1 MNSNKNNNIIQLN
14 NNQTANQN
22 NNKIKISQ
30 DRRLFELIQNF
41 NLFVDDNK
49 VAYIEIVIYNQYF
62 TEIGRKLVRIRS
74 EDFKEYINAIYYQNF
89 YRYPQRNV
97 LESFTSHLIYR
108 AKQEGTFVEIFNR
121 LGIDKDGNIY
131 IDLANGTDEGVRI
144 NKNGWVVGKF
154 PVLFARYS
162 HTASLPLPQSGGSL
176 LDLLPFTPLKNRHEE
191 CLLLS
196 WLVASLI
203 PDIDRCFLLLEGSP
217 GSRKSAIA
225 KRVKSLIDPMKE
237 SALILTSKESDIAQ
251 HLGQHCM
258 PYYDNITSISRDVS
272 NMFCACFSGSVFA
285 KKANYT
291 DDGSFIFN
299 LTGNIIFTS
308 IKLEKP
314 RPDFLERT
322 YKINTIPQNR
332 YKSSREL
339 KKQFIEIWPRLFGA
353 LLDTLV
359 KVLNVIDQIPEPNKY
374 RTVDFDRYGA
384 AAAEVLGYGQQTFW
398 EARDHTEVIK
408 TKGMV
413 KAYPIIQSLSAL
425 LKECGGYWK
434 GCMSELLSTLK
445 SIAETP
451 EQLPNAAN
459 ALSNAI
465 NNSLRT
471 EIDSAGISITPLPSD
486 KCSMYEISF
495 DNHLNNNTVSSS
507 PQSNSTVV
515 DAVDEIIAEQTMG
528 NSASDEQQF
537 VSPNKSDHLEADL
550 TPSLVITS
558 VNFEADDKR
567 QGQSYP
573 SDDIGI
579 SKDCH
584 TPESS
589 CMNLSLDDLFDTSRH
604 DPEEDDSDDNPFL
617 RKITPREDHGPGSNR

>member
-14 NNQTANQN
+14 SNQATIQN
-22 NNKIKISQ
+22 SNKTKISQ
-30 DRRLFELIQNF
+30 DRRLVELVQNF
-41 NLFVDDNK
+41 NLFVDYNK
-49 VAYIEIVIYNQYF
+49 VAYIEIIIYDQYF
-62 TEIGRKLVRIRS
+62 TEIGRKLIRIRS

-131 IDLANGTDEGVRI
+131 IDLANGADESVRI
-144 NKNGWVVGKF
+144 NKSGWVVGRF
-154 PVLFARYS
+154 PVLFAKYS
-162 HTASLPLPQSGGSL
+162 HTASLPLPQAGGNL
-176 LDLLPFTPLKNRHEE
+176 LDLLPFTPLKNSHEE

-203 PDIDRCFLLLEGSP
+203 PDIDRCFLLLEGAP

-251 HLGQHCM
+251 HLGQHYM
-258 PYYDNITSISRDVS
+258 PYYDNITSISRDIS
-272 NMFCACFSGSVFA
+272 NMFCACFSGSAFS

-291 DDGSFIFN
+291 DDGSFIFS

-314 RPDFLERT
+314 RPDFLERIF
-322 YKINTIPQNR
+322 KINTVPQNIYR
-332 YKSSREL
+332 SSRGL
-339 KKQFIEIWPRLFGA
+339 KKQFGEIWPRLFGA

-425 LKECGGYWK
+425 LKDCGGYWK

-465 NNSLRT
+465 NNSLRS

-486 KCSMYEISF
+486 KCSMYEIILDS
-495 DNHLNNNTVSSS
+495 HLNNNAVSSS
-507 PQSNSTVV
+507 PQSNSTLV
-515 DAVDEIIAEQTMG
+515 DAVDQIIAEQTMS
-528 NSASDEQQF
+528 NSVPDEQPSVF
-537 VSPNKSDHLEADL
+537 PNKSEHLEVDFP
-550 TPSLVITS
+550 PSQVISS
-558 VNFEADDKR
+558 VHLETD
-567 QGQSYP
+567 GQSQDQSYL
-573 SDDIGI
+573 SDEIGI

-584 TPESS
+584 NPESS
-589 CMNLSLDDLFDTSRH
+589 CMDQAEGDLFDTLHH
-604 DPEEDDSDDNPFL
+604 DPDEDDSDDNPFL
-617 RKITPREDHGPGSNR
+617 RFITPDEDLGSGSNR